1 MQRDPIKFEVIRN
14 ALVEATEEMAIAL
27 RRSAYSTNIKTRAD
41 FSCAFFDRKLQPVA
55 QAFTQPVHLGSL
67 TEFVPRVIREYGP
80 ENIEPG
86 DAILSNHPYL
96 GGVHLNDITL
106 ISPVY
111 HHSPCTVYPDGSLG
125 TSVQVSDEREQRKG
139 ELFGYVANLAHHVDV
154 GGGAPASIG
163 AFREVY
169 QEGII
174 IPPVKLVRRGEIV
187 PDIFRLVL
195 GQIRSKHETAGDFRA
210 QVAANNTGV
219 RRLNALLDRMGS
231 ETVAFYVDELLDYT
245 ERRTRA
251 ELSKL
256 PKGIFA
262 ADGYVDNDGFTDE
275 PVHLVVKMVID
286 DDGVLFDLTGSD
298 PQRRAPVNSTYA
310 QTYSACAYVLKSLLD
325 PDIPV
330 NAGFYR
336 LVRIVAPSGTVVNCT
351 SPAPVVGGWETQ
363 VRLSDILL
371 KALAPV
377 LPDRIPAGTKAM
389 MAQVGFG
396 ATNPRTGELY
406 AFYETLAG
414 GYGGRAASDG
424 PDAVQ
429 CHGQNTENAPIEET
443 EINYPVRINRYE
455 LVDDS
460 DGAGKHRGGLGLRRD
475 YFFDHEASFTIL
487 ADRDRWGPWG
497 LFGGQPGKVATYVLN
512 PDTEAVKLG
521 SKVTVQLKPGDVV
534 SLRTCGGG
542 GYGPPEARDPE
553 LVLRDVRNGKVSP
566 ERAKEIYGVSI
577 DTDTWTVEKTRA
589 TNP

>member
-1 MQRDPIKFEVIRN
+1 MDPIKFEVIRN

-111 HHSPCTVYPDGSLG
+111 HHSPCTVYPDGSFG

-219 RRLNALLDRMGS
+219 RRLNAILDRMGLES
-231 ETVAFYVDELLDYT
+231 VASYIDELLDYT

-251 ELSKL
+251 ELAKL
-256 PKGIFA
+256 PKGIFT

-336 LVRIVAPSGTVVNCT
+336 LVHIVAPTGTVVNCT

-396 ATNPRTGELY
+396 ATHPRTGELY

-512 PDTEAVKLG
+512 PNTEAVKLG
-521 SKVTVQLKPGDVV
+521 SKVTIQLKPGDVV